1 MEGLKKYSTH
11 KERRERG
18 KHNHGPPFPFPHTL
32 IYSCTRTRKM
42 LRENRGQL
50 QLKKVITFVFAK
62 GYFRCH
68 LHHTPAEIK
77 SFQAKTTPCLF
88 DQPPP
93 FDALFFHFA
102 NGWRPFNMKTRG
114 RTAISLAISMNTDVS
129 GSLGW
134 RVVRVEVGT

>member
-1 MEGLKKYSTH
+1 MHINACANIYFLNGPSLPLPSPSPTRLFTVACARAECYEKTEVNYS
-11 KERRERG
+11 
-18 KHNHGPPFPFPHTL
+18 
-32 IYSCTRTRKM
+32 
-42 LRENRGQL
+42 
-50 QLKKVITFVFAK
+50 LKKVITFVFAK